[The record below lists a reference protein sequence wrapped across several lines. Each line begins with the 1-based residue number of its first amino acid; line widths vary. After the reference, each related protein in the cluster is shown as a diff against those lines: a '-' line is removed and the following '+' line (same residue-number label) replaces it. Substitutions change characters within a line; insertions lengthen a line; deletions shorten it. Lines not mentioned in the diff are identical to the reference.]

1 MFTFDKNRLPK
12 NNFRLIF
19 KLYIYNSRDKI
30 INIHNIL
37 TNISKVIKLVEN
49 IAGTNEKKIKA
60 YDKWLIINN
69 KF

>member
-12 NNFRLIF
+12 NNFLLIF